1 MGVQRSQVVLAQ
13 AELKVVRKALAS
25 KPPNYDLCL
34 SSATTALTL
43 SPNSEELRLLRAE
56 CYLQTQDWDSTVGD
70 LSRAAA
76 LSPSLPPHLL
86 LRVALVSALLLD
98 NGLSIS
104 PDALLPL
111 KRCLS
116 ADPDSKACRG
126 AFKALKKIEKD
137 LSKLRNWVDGGRW
150 GEAALTIAGSST
162 SSGVLSTL
170 RALLE
175 SYQSP
180 LPSSPSFPAPLPT
193 SPTLERASPLITH
206 LLSTL
211 CKAYVTL
218 GQTRKAGPAC
228 EDILER
234 SPEDVW
240 GLVGRGD
247 KLMTEENWEE
257 AVQAL
262 SAAFEATGRSDREVS
277 MRGLG
282 SEDGS

>member
-137 LSKLRNWVDGGRW
+137 LSKLRNWVDGVRW

-193 SPTLERASPLITH
+193 SPTLEQIGRAH
-206 LLSTL
+206 
-211 CKAYVTL
+211 V
-218 GQTRKAGPAC
+218 
-228 EDILER
+228 
-234 SPEDVW
+234 
-240 GLVGRGD
+240 
-247 KLMTEENWEE
+247 
-257 AVQAL
+257 
-262 SAAFEATGRSDREVS
+262 
-277 MRGLG
+277 
-282 SEDGS
+282 